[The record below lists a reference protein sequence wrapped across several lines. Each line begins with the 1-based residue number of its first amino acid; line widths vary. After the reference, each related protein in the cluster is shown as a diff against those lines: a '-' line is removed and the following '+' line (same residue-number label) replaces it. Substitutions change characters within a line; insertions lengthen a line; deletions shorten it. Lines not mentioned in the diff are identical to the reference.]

1 MDSLIFDTTFL
12 IDFQRERN
20 AGGRGPAH
28 DFLLENRECPALLPV
43 TAYGEF
49 CEGFDH
55 PSDPAFL
62 SLVDSFEIL
71 PIVPKVA
78 ECYAREVR
86 RLRRLGKLIGTNDL
100 WIASIALERDL
111 PLVTRNLAHFARIR
125 GLELRGY

>member
-12 IDFQRERN
+12 IDFQRER
-20 AGGRGPAH
+20 AGKGQGPAH
-28 DFLLENRECPALLPV
+28 EFLRENRECLALLPV

-49 CEGFDH
+49 CEGFDD

-71 PIVPKVA
+71 PIVPRVA
-78 ECYAREVR
+78 ELYAKETR

-100 WIASIALERDL
+100 WIAAIALERKL
-111 PLVTRNLAHFARIR
+111 PLVTRNLDHFARIR